1 MDVQTAASGLHV
13 DWRRL
18 HALGLPAG
26 SIRALLAILIFATA
40 WGLLIIRPN
49 QEVPDYVR
57 DLLFIIMGH
66 YFAVR
71 RRSGPAD
78 EPGPPPLYLPRGT
91 VRLFLVFGSIA
102 VAVILFRRG
111 QLTGLDKNPGVVTLL
126 LIGGFLFG
134 VGLNTLSSWWQ
145 ERGHRTPRI
154 VEDVRALISMA
165 AAMTL
170 AVLVWNQVLFL
181 PPTESVDALFS
192 PTARLGHFGI
202 EHVLAAVVGF
212 YFGSRS

>member
-1 MDVQTAASGLHV
+1 VWLREA
-13 DWRRL
+13 
-18 HALGLPAG
+18 
-26 SIRALLAILIFATA
+26 
-40 WGLLIIRPN
+40 N
-49 QEVPDYVR
+49 
-57 DLLFIIMGH
+57 
-66 YFAVR
+66 
-71 RRSGPAD
+71 
-78 EPGPPPLYLPRGT
+78 
-91 VRLFLVFGSIA
+91 
-102 VAVILFRRG
+102 AVILDDPVFAADPFAPSALEASR
-111 QLTGLDKNPGVVTLL
+111 
-126 LIGGFLFG
+126 

-181 PPTESVDALFS
+181 LPTESVDALFS